1 MDRVDFAIQE
11 EIIDFKNLLTNF
23 VNRYIK
29 VGNVVDM
36 VDPTTLEEHGVEIQ
50 QQLEDFFD
58 PLKRCT
64 SSKGE
69 DRQYMI
75 HVAKELR
82 RIEKCSMPLLLVRT
96 KFKCTS
102 PMFNFENWKKR
113 TRRREE
119 EKKRRSSPVYIL
131 GSNFK

>member
-11 EIIDFKNLLTNF
+11 EIIDFKNLLTNI
-23 VNRYIK
+23 VHRYIK

-36 VDPTTLEEHGVEIQ
+36 VDPTTLEEHGIEIQ

-58 PLKRCT
+58 TLKRCT

-82 RIEKCSMPLLLVRT
+82 RIEKCFRALT
-96 KFKCTS
+96 
-102 PMFNFENWKKR
+102 
-113 TRRREE
+113 
-119 EKKRRSSPVYIL
+119 L
-131 GSNFK
+131 GQN